1 MHRSTVQLKAD
12 LFRAPALA
20 VALLMS
26 QLCATAQ
33 DPADGAVRLAA
44 ADPNHGRKLYEINCN
59 ACHTTNVHWRD
70 KRLVDSW
77 TSLLQQVN
85 RWQSN
90 SGQRWEPADTRDV
103 AAYLNERF
111 YHLPCPANECAAN
124 AAALDSVLGDIHRS
138 ACFHC
143 GLPLPNR
150 VISVTIGE
158 FAR

>member
-1 MHRSTVQLKAD
+1 MHRSTIQLKAD
-12 LFRAPALA
+12 LFRALALA

-26 QLCATAQ
+26 PLGATTE
-33 DPADGAVRLAA
+33 DPADGAVRLAV
-44 ADPNHGRKLYEINCN
+44 ADLEKGRKLYEISCN
-59 ACHTTNVHWRD
+59 ACHATNVHWRD

-111 YHLPCPANECAAN
+111 YHLPCPAKECAAN
-124 AAALDSVLGDIHRS
+124 AAALHSKG
-138 ACFHC
+138 
-143 GLPLPNR
+143 
-150 VISVTIGE
+150 
-158 FAR
+158 ARTS